1 MTSIGLRE
9 LRQNASE
16 YLRRVESGETIE
28 VTNRGRIVARIVPA
42 RPPGLEQ
49 LEREGR
55 ITTSGGN
62 FLSFPDPLKHVKG
75 KPAPSEVLRRMREGE
90 R

>member
-1 MTSIGLRE
+1 MDRIGVRE

-16 YLRRVESGETIE
+16 YLRRVETGEVIE
-28 VTNRGRIVARIVPA
+28 VTSRGRLVARLVPA
-42 RPPGLEQ
+42 RGRGLEQ

-55 ITTSGGN
+55 ISPSHGS
-62 FLSFPDPLKHVKG
+62 FLDMPPPL
-75 KPAPSEVLRRMREGE
+75 PLRRGERPPSQILAEMREHE